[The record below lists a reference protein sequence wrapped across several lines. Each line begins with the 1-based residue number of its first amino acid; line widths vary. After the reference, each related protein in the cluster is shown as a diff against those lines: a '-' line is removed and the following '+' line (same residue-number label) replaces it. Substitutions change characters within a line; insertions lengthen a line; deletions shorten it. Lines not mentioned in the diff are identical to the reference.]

1 MRCCPKY
8 YYKEW
13 TAAAQGK
20 VCSLCMDGSPH
31 SLHQWWRASDP
42 PAPSQWHTQASV
54 LLYAAGIHLKD
65 ALGQH
70 QNLALS
76 IPQGRHLYINVL
88 FVPKPLFRGYLL
100 FYCPLFTGRFTA
112 DTSACLHNIPS
123 VPLFSEIEYH
133 ISRGSTFFYRCR
145 CGWGK
150 RFETAGKRISHITKK
165 GGADLIPALP
175 F

>member
-1 MRCCPKY
+1 M
-8 YYKEW
+8 
-13 TAAAQGK
+13 
-20 VCSLCMDGSPH
+20 
-31 SLHQWWRASDP
+31 
-42 PAPSQWHTQASV
+42 PSQWHAQASV

-76 IPQGRHLYINVL
+76 ILQGRHLYINVL

-112 DTSACLHNIPS
+112 DTSAYPYNIPS

-133 ISRGSTFFYRCR
+133 ISRGSTFFTGAGAAGESVLRRRAKGYRILR
-145 CGWGK
+145 K
-150 RFETAGKRISHITKK
+150 RAERI
-165 GGADLIPALP
+165 
-175 F
+175 